1 MNSKFLEGAKIIEFD
16 NDNVQNQSAMVV
28 EKDGKR
34 YLITVS
40 NDHRFV
46 VSEQTNTHKEE
57 IR

>member
-16 NDNVQNQSAMVV
+16 NDNVQYQSAMVV

-46 VSEQTNTHKEE
+46 ISEQKNANKEN
-57 IR
+57 